1 VYINSTM
8 QFRIISYCIISYN
21 IIILIS

>member
-1 VYINSTM
+1 M